1 MKIKKVIAAGTVAV
15 LSALMMSCTTMPV
28 LAYSGEDK
36 AVTSTT
42 VKSVSSETVK
52 ATSETEQT
60 EEPKTDGEM
69 DVEWNISADEE
80 EKERILTPKGNLTL
94 VDDVSEKEGE
104 ALSYMTVK
112 TKNGNTFYLIVDRSN
127 DEENVY
133 FLNMVDEADLMA
145 LMDQDTQNKFAEI
158 NANKGSENTET
169 IPANKEETSNTDNE
183 KAEEKENTKP
193 QTNHAV
199 PMLLTFLVIGG
210 IGAGCYYKFKIVPEK
225 KADEVD
231 EDMEFED
238 DEDYVNEDDLEKE
251 TVSEEELPEIV
262 EEDTNEGGNDNA

>member
-1 MKIKKVIAAGTVAV
+1 MKIKKVITGGTVAV

-28 LAYSGEDK
+28 LAYSGEDT

-42 VKSVSSETVK
+42 VKSVSGESVK
-52 ATSETEQT
+52 SVSETEQT
-60 EEPKTDGEM
+60 EEAKSDGEM
-69 DVEWNISADEE
+69 DVEWNISADGE

-94 VDDVSEKEGE
+94 VDDVDEKEAE

-112 TKNGNTFYLIVDRSN
+112 TKSGNTFYLIVDRSS

-145 LMDQDTQNKFAEI
+145 LMDQDTQDKFAEI
-158 NANKGSENTET
+158 NANKGSENTEI
-169 IPANKEETSNTDNE
+169 IPEDKDNSKTADE
-183 KAEEKENTKP
+183 KAEEKEDTKT
-193 QTNHAV
+193 QANHAI
-199 PMLLTFLVIGG
+199 PMLVTFLVIGG

-251 TVSEEELPEIV
+251 AASEEELPEIV
-262 EEDTNEGGNDNA
+262 EDDTNEGGNDNA

>member
-28 LAYSGEDK
+28 LAYSGEDT

-42 VKSVSSETVK
+42 VKSVSGESVK
-52 ATSETEQT
+52 SVSETEQT
-60 EEPKTDGEM
+60 EEAKSEGEM
-69 DVEWNISADEE
+69 DVEWNISADGE

-94 VDDVSEKEGE
+94 VDDVDEKEAG

-145 LMDQDTQNKFAEI
+145 LMDQDTQDKFAEI
-158 NANKGSENTET
+158 NANKGSENTEI
-169 IPANKEETSNTDNE
+169 IPADKDDSKSADE
-183 KAEEKENTKP
+183 KAEEKEDAKP
-193 QTNHAV
+193 QANHAI

-251 TVSEEELPEIV
+251 AASEDELPEIV
-262 EEDTNEGGNDNA
+262 EDDTNEGGNDNA

>member
-1 MKIKKVIAAGTVAV
+1 MKIKKVITAGTVAV

-28 LAYSGEDK
+28 LAYSGEDT

-42 VKSVSSETVK
+42 VKSVSGESVK
-52 ATSETEQT
+52 SVSETEQT
-60 EEPKTDGEM
+60 EEPTSDGEM
-69 DVEWNISADEE
+69 DVEWNISADGE

-94 VDDVSEKEGE
+94 VDDIDEKEGE

-112 TKNGNTFYLIVDRSN
+112 TKNGNTFYLIVDRSS

-145 LMDQDTQNKFAEI
+145 LMDQDTQDKFAEA

-169 IPANKEETSNTDNE
+169 VPADKTETPNTDNE
-183 KAEEKENTKP
+183 KAEEKEDAKP
-193 QTNHAV
+193 QANHAI

-210 IGAGCYYKFKIVPEK
+210 IRAGCYYKFKIVPEK

-238 DEDYVNEDDLEKE
+238 DEDYVDEDDLEKE
-251 TVSEEELPEIV
+251 TVSEDELPEIV
-262 EEDTNEGGNDNA
+262 EDDTNEGGNDNA

>member
-1 MKIKKVIAAGTVAV
+1 MKIKKVITAGTVAV

-28 LAYSGEDK
+28 LAYSGEDT

-42 VKSVSSETVK
+42 VKSVS
-52 ATSETEQT
+52 ETEQT
-60 EEPKTDGEM
+60 EEPTSDGEM
-69 DVEWNISADEE
+69 DVEWNISADGE

-94 VDDVSEKEGE
+94 VDDIDEKEGE

-112 TKNGNTFYLIVDRSN
+112 TKNGNTFYLIVDRSS

-145 LMDQDTQNKFAEI
+145 LMDQDTQDKFAEA
-158 NANKGSENTET
+158 NANKGSENTEI
-169 IPANKEETSNTDNE
+169 IPEDKDNSKTADE
-183 KAEEKENTKP
+183 KAEEKEDTKP
-193 QTNHAV
+193 QANHAV

-251 TVSEEELPEIV
+251 TVSEDELPEIV
-262 EEDTNEGGNDNA
+262 EDDTNEGGNDNA

>member
-1 MKIKKVIAAGTVAV
+1 MKIKKVITAGTVAV
-15 LSALMMSCTTMPV
+15 ISALMMSCTTMPV
-28 LAYSGEDK
+28 LAYSGEDT

-42 VKSVSSETVK
+42 VKSVSGESVK
-52 ATSETEQT
+52 SISETEQT
-60 EEPKTDGEM
+60 EEPKSDGEM
-69 DVEWNISADEE
+69 DVEWNISANGE

-94 VDDVSEKEGE
+94 VDDVDEKEAE

-112 TKNGNTFYLIVDRSN
+112 TKNGNTFYLIVDRSS

-145 LMDQDTQNKFAEI
+145 LMDQDTQDKFAEA

-169 IPANKEETSNTDNE
+169 VPADKTETPNTDNE
-183 KAEEKENTKP
+183 KVEEKGDAKP
-193 QTNHAV
+193 QANHAV

-251 TVSEEELPEIV
+251 SASEDELPEIV
-262 EEDTNEGGNDNA
+262 EDDSNEGGNDNA